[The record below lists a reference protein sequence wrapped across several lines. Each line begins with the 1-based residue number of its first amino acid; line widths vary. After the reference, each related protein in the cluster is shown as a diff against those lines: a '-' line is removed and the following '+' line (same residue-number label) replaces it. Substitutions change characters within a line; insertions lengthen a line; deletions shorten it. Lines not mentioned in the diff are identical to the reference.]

1 MCGSE
6 MGNVFCRR
14 ILLALLGYLSK
25 KEEPPLRNRG
35 VLEFLT
41 LLRAGVRYF
50 LIFLLVLILVR
61 SIELRSL
68 HSILQYKIFTTTD
81 HCRPI
86 TTFV

>member
-1 MCGSE
+1 VCGSE

-41 LLRAGVRYF
+41 FLRAGVRYF

-68 HSILQYKIFTTTD
+68 HSILQYKICTTTD